1 MSKHQSLSLERQLTN
16 QLSKKLV
23 LGKSRH
29 TDKNNGVDT
38 TKYIYSK
45 QTYETYKKQSM
56 QFIKW
61 VRAKHPECTKLK
73 QTKKCY
79 QEYLNENKNRGLSA
93 WTLNTQNQ
101 ALIKALGI
109 KQEDRW
115 TPPKRER
122 QDIKRSRQA
131 VKTDKHFSEEKNAE
145 LVDFLKGTGL
155 RRHEALQIKANCLIS
170 REQIEKLIPKNKGIK
185 PFITDA
191 LANDKSF
198 THFVYVPRGK
208 GGKERL
214 VPVLP
219 NKLEVVKERFEK
231 ASRSKDK
238 KVWNHISK
246 HCDVHGYRADYA
258 AELYRH
264 YARDTKLL
272 KTKDDRYVCRKEQKG
287 RVLDKPAMTFA
298 TKALGHNRRH
308 EVAKSYS
315 YKF

>member
-1 MSKHQSLSLERQLTN
+1 MAKHRSISLEKQLIN
-16 QLSKKLV
+16 QLSQKLAI
-23 LGKSRH
+23 GKSRH
-29 TDKNNGVDT
+29 YDKQKGVDT
-38 TKYIYSK
+38 TKKIYSQQSYK
-45 QTYETYKKQSM
+45 TYKKQGM

-61 VRAKHPECTKLK
+61 VKYNHPECTKLK
-73 QTKKCY
+73 QTKKYY
-79 QEYLNENKNRGLSA
+79 QEYLNFNKDRGLSA

-101 ALIKALGI
+101 ALIKALDI

-122 QDIKRSRQA
+122 SDIKRSRQT
-131 VKTDKHFSEEKNAE
+131 VKTDKHFSEAKNAE

-155 RRHEALQIKANCLIS
+155 RRHEALQIKANCLLS
-170 REQIEKLIPKNKGIK
+170 REDIEKNMPQGKQIK
-185 PFITDA
+185 PMITDA

-198 THFVYVPRGK
+198 THFIYIPRGK

-219 NKLEVVKERFEK
+219 NQLEVVKERFEK
-231 ASRSKDK
+231 ASRSRDQ

-264 YARDTKLL
+264 YARDVKFL
-272 KTKDDRYVCRKEQKG
+272 KTRDDKYVCRRDQKG
-287 RVLDKPAMTFA
+287 RILDKIAMGFVTN
-298 TKALGHNRRH
+298 ALGHNRLD
-308 EVAKSYS
+308 EVSKSYS